1 MKFCIE
7 SKMRKNTNNLTVF
20 FGIIL
25 VFTLFISNYS
35 SFNVTGNNVFNYNA
49 DDNNNILSTQDFS
62 KDDFSSILKEEKN
75 SLGNVSI
82 LDISYNKTGFYNS
95 SYFSDLYEE
104 YDSSALKVTYLS
116 SDFMETTEKASQNFL
131 NNEYTQNL
139 NIFIKLNDTIEVN
152 FNDSAD
158 PDPNGLEGYVIYV
171 PRLGMEEVLEV
182 YINDTK
188 INEEQYSIKQNF
200 LYFHYFEYYNYVYTK
215 ETFIMNIIYTYKVIL
230 NNWEIYQTDT
240 NNLDLDKSSQEFTS
254 IYNYSF
260 TLQGNEYKD
269 YGPTTGTALA
279 EDLVVSLNISL
290 YDRDY
295 LNDFNIEINEE
306 QIEDLSG
313 YVDVNK
319 NVYINLTDNF
329 QCNNSEFSLEFETN
343 FTIKFLDPVDKT
355 WAIDRLVNGRYIRE
369 RIYFP
374 SVISGPD
381 HLLFK
386 FSFFESTILFD
397 DLQSSYS
404 LFGRSYDIIDV
415 NETEDSPI
423 DTGIKIITPSL
434 IKGETAS
441 PLSIQYYTDKT
452 VRLIITDN
460 INMPIWDI
468 SVKVYYYDSPFGTY
482 ISNNRTQPISP
493 LIPNENGEIVLN
505 CIPLGEYNIEIYQ
518 KGSLIDITFL
528 NITTFG
534 EEIYYIHTNIFQF
547 PIVILVFGLSSFCL
561 FSIGFIIY
569 LKNKKRK

>member
-1 MKFCIE
+1 
-7 SKMRKNTNNLTVF
+7 MRKNTNNLTVF

-200 LYFHYFEYYNYVYTK
+200 LYFHYFEYYNYVYTE

-254 IYNYSF
+254 RYNYSF
-260 TLQGNEYKD
+260 TLQADEYKD
-269 YGPTTGTALA
+269 NGPTTGTALA

-505 CIPLGEYNIEIYQ
+505 CIPLGEYSIEIYQ

>member
-1 MKFCIE
+1 
-7 SKMRKNTNNLTVF
+7 
-20 FGIIL
+20 
-25 VFTLFISNYS
+25 
-35 SFNVTGNNVFNYNA
+35 
-49 DDNNNILSTQDFS
+49 
-62 KDDFSSILKEEKN
+62 
-75 SLGNVSI
+75 
-82 LDISYNKTGFYNS
+82 
-95 SYFSDLYEE
+95 
-104 YDSSALKVTYLS
+104 
-116 SDFMETTEKASQNFL
+116 
-131 NNEYTQNL
+131 
-139 NIFIKLNDTIEVN
+139 
-152 FNDSAD
+152 
-158 PDPNGLEGYVIYV
+158 
-171 PRLGMEEVLEV
+171 
-182 YINDTK
+182 
-188 INEEQYSIKQNF
+188 
-200 LYFHYFEYYNYVYTK
+200 
-215 ETFIMNIIYTYKVIL
+215 
-230 NNWEIYQTDT
+230 
-240 NNLDLDKSSQEFTS
+240 
-254 IYNYSF
+254 
-260 TLQGNEYKD
+260 
-269 YGPTTGTALA
+269 PTTGTALA

-505 CIPLGEYNIEIYQ
+505 CIPLGEYSIEIYQ